1 MVEIAGSLSDGERDG
16 VSLCVEDM
24 GFVGS
29 GRAYQIG
36 GKGKEVLESE
46 GERVFESGKDGL
58 CERVGGLRKFIEEK
72 ALDGTAGKPWHVKE
86 SERKRGGRN

>member
-1 MVEIAGSLSDGERDG
+1 
-16 VSLCVEDM
+16 
-24 GFVGS
+24 
-29 GRAYQIG
+29 
-36 GKGKEVLESE
+36 VLESE

>member
-1 MVEIAGSLSDGERDG
+1 
-16 VSLCVEDM
+16 M
-24 GFVGS
+24 GFLGS
-29 GRAYQIG
+29 RRGYQIG
-36 GKGKEVLESE
+36 GEGKEVLEGE

-72 ALDGTAGKPWHVKE
+72 SLHGREGKPQYVKE